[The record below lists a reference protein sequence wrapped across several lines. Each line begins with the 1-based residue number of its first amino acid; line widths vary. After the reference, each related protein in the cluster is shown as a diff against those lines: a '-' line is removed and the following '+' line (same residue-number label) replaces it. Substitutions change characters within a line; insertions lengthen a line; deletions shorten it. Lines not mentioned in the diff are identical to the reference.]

1 MSITVLDFITSSDI
15 HGRSREK
22 ALLLFLDYE
31 VKNYI
36 LPTVRE
42 EKEVREPRNPWA
54 KKLVKT
60 NDLSR

>member
-1 MSITVLDFITSSDI
+1 MSITVLDFITSSNT

-22 ALLLFLDYE
+22 ALLLFLDHE

-42 EKEVREPRNPWA
+42 EKEVREARNPWA

>member
-1 MSITVLDFITSSDI
+1 MSITVLDFITSSDT